1 MRTCRAFTLIELLAV
16 LVILGVL
23 AAVIVPS
30 VASVRAGVD
39 RARTKVMFNQWALA
53 CAQFRQE
60 YGFLPLLGVD
70 HRLATM
76 DDSTAFVRVL
86 SGRNPDGT
94 VVSDPAMLGGNTR
107 RLAFY
112 TPGATELRNGV
123 LADAFGNT
131 EMGVMVDRD
140 GDGWVRPGI
149 DGVVP
154 GVRAAD
160 GSGPFTPDANQL
172 PATGV
177 RAEVIFFS
185 AGRGRSAADLVLSWQ

>member
-1 MRTCRAFTLIELLAV
+1 MNTRRAFTLIELLAV

-60 YGFLPLLGVD
+60 YGFVPPLGVD
-70 HRLATM
+70 NRLATA
-76 DDSTAFVRVL
+76 DDATSFVRVL

-94 VVSDPAMLGGNTR
+94 AVIDPATLGGNMR

-112 TPGATELRNGV
+112 TPGAAELRDGV
-123 LADAFGNT
+123 LADAFGNA
-131 EMGVMVDRD
+131 ELGVMVDRD
-140 GDGWVRPGI
+140 GDGWVRPGS

-160 GSGPFTPDANQL
+160 GSGPFTPDATQL
-172 PATGV
+172 PAIGV
-177 RAEVIFFS
+177 RAEIIFFS
-185 AGRGRSAADLVLSWQ
+185 AGRGRTAADLVLSWQ